1 MSRKNARVLAYQLIF
16 GYVFTK
22 TKNDELLSEY
32 QADDTLSLDDKDY
45 IGRLYEGVVD
55 KYDEL
60 ISLVSD
66 NLHGY
71 TIDRVYKSDLAAMLL
86 SVYEIK
92 YMDDIP
98 NKVALNEALEIVK
111 DFSEERSSKFV
122 NGVLAGVL
130 KSLN

>member
-1 MSRKNARVLAYQLIF
+1 MSRKNARVLGYQLIF
-16 GYVFTK
+16 EYIFTK
-22 TKNDELLSEY
+22 TKNDDMLSQY
-32 QADDTLSLDDKDY
+32 QSDDNLTMDDRDY
-45 IGRLYEGVVD
+45 ISRLYEGVVD

-60 ISLVSD
+60 ISIISEH
-66 NLHGY
+66 LHGY
-71 TIDRVYKSDLAAMLL
+71 TIDRVYKSDLSALL
-86 SVYEIK
+86 LAVYEIK

-130 KSLN
+130 KSLA

>member
-22 TKNDELLSEY
+22 VKNDELLAEY
-32 QADDTLSLDDKDY
+32 QTDDTLSMDDKDY

-60 ISLVSD
+60 ISHISD

-86 SVYEIK
+86 AVYEIK
-92 YMDDIP
+92 YMEDIP

-130 KSLN
+130 KSL

>member
-22 TKNDELLSEY
+22 VKNDELLAEY
-32 QADDTLSLDDKDY
+32 QTDDTLSMDDKEY

-60 ISLVSD
+60 IFHISD

-86 SVYEIK
+86 AVYEIK

-130 KSLN
+130 KSL

>member
-22 TKNDELLSEY
+22 AKNDELLVEY
-32 QADDTLSLDDKDY
+32 QSDDTLSMDDKDY
-45 IGRLYEGVVD
+45 ITRLYDGVVD

-60 ISLVSD
+60 ISLISD

>member
-22 TKNDELLSEY
+22 VKNDELLLEY
-32 QADDTLSLDDKDY
+32 QSGDTLSMDDKDY

-60 ISLVSD
+60 ITLISD

-130 KSLN
+130 KSFN